1 MKFALGAIMLTLASL
16 GSAQAAQY
24 STINAAE
31 IERLLGGTEQEKSVA
46 TFYLGGAL
54 DSLSMTNTMM
64 AEQGAPL
71 YCPSAEEDLRP
82 STIAPKLLQH
92 IAELR
97 RKPRARDALQ
107 QLTTSTILMVL
118 LTMEYPCET
127 DNEGAPLTPP
137 SP

>member
-1 MKFALGAIMLTLASL
+1 MRIALGALLFALASL
-16 GSAQAAQY
+16 GPAKAAQY
-24 STINAAE
+24 STIDAAE
-31 IERLLGGTEQEKSVA
+31 IERLLGGTEQEKAVA

-54 DSLSMTNTMM
+54 DALSMTNTMM

-71 YCPSAEEDLRP
+71 YCPSADEDLQP
-82 STIAPKLLQH
+82 STVAPKLLEH

-107 QLTTSTILMVL
+107 QLTTSTILLVL
-118 LTMEYPCET
+118 LTIDYPCELG
-127 DNEGAPLTPP
+127 DGEGLLP